1 MKNDILKLVL
11 SELDMTTTPKYR
23 EELTKLLML
32 CENCGSSFEEQMN
45 LYRSAKNI
53 FSDTSPRENL
63 FLIKEDYMNK
73 ISKE

>member
-1 MKNDILKLVL
+1 MKNEILKLVL
-11 SELDMTTTPKYR
+11 SELDMTTTPTYR
-23 EELTKLLML
+23 AELTKLLVL
-32 CENCGSSFEEQMN
+32 CENCGSSFEEQMS
-45 LYRSAKNI
+45 LYRNAKNI